1 MQKDFDSWNKKK
13 KQIDEKEE
21 RLFFRT
27 GEIWWVNLGL
37 NIGYEAN
44 GKSDDFM
51 RPVIILKKFNEFSF
65 IGVPL
70 STSPKTNKYRI
81 PVGMVDEKKA
91 FANLSQI
98 RNLDSKRLI
107 NKVGHLEAGKLVEI
121 NKKISRVNFG

>member
-27 GEIWWVNLGL
+27 GEIWWVN
-37 NIGYEAN
+37 
-44 GKSDDFM
+44 
-51 RPVIILKKFNEFSF
+51 
-65 IGVPL
+65 
-70 STSPKTNKYRI
+70 
-81 PVGMVDEKKA
+81 
-91 FANLSQI
+91 
-98 RNLDSKRLI
+98 KRLI